1 MHLII
6 YFCGTEVKMI
16 QKELI
21 QKLKKGDD
29 EAFSAMYKLYWEKVY
44 NFSRLY
50 LASSEDVAEIV
61 QEVFIK
67 LWETRHLID
76 EEQSFEGFLFIITR
90 NQIFNYSRKR
100 LNYSFLKMT
109 VMQSIEKSYE
119 EEDQLEIADLKK
131 HLSVLISQLPER
143 QQEIFRLSREQHMT
157 YKQIAEQLSISEKT
171 VEYHMTAALKYL
183 RKNLYLLSL
192 FLG

>member
-1 MHLII
+1 M
-6 YFCGTEVKMI
+6 MI

-21 QKLKKGDD
+21 QKLKEGDD
-29 EAFSAMYKLYWEKVY
+29 EAFSAIYKLYWEKVY

-143 QQEIFRLSREQHMT
+143 QQEIFRLSRERHMT

>member
-1 MHLII
+1 MI
-6 YFCGTEVKMI
+6 EVKMTH
-16 QKELI
+16 KELI
-21 QKLKKGDD
+21 LKFKEGDE
-29 EAFSAMYKLYWEKVY
+29 EAFSSIYKLYWEKVY

-50 LASSEDVAEIV
+50 LVSSEDVAEIV

-67 LWETRHLID
+67 LWETRHLVD
-76 EEQSFEGFLFIITR
+76 EKQPFEGFLFIITR
-90 NQIFNYSRKR
+90 NQIFNYSRKQ

-109 VMQSIEKSYE
+109 VLQSIEQSYE
-119 EEDQLEIADLKK
+119 DEDQLEISDLKK
-131 HLSVLISQLPER
+131 HLSILISQLSER
-143 QQEIFRLSREQHMT
+143 QQQIFRMSREQHLT

-192 FLG
+192 FLS

>member
-1 MHLII
+1 MHLIT
-6 YFCGTEVKMI
+6 YFCGTEVKMR

-21 QKLKKGDD
+21 QKLKKGDE

-119 EEDQLEIADLKK
+119 EEDQLEIADLKR

-143 QQEIFRLSREQHMT
+143 QQEIFRLSRERHMT

>member
-21 QKLKKGDD
+21 QKLKEGDD
-29 EAFSAMYKLYWEKVY
+29 EAFSAIYKLYWEKVY

-143 QQEIFRLSREQHMT
+143 QQEIFRLSRERHMT

>member
-29 EAFSAMYKLYWEKVY
+29 EAFSAVYKLYWEKVY

-119 EEDQLEIADLKK
+119 EEDQLEIADLKR

>member
-1 MHLII
+1 MTH
-6 YFCGTEVKMI
+6 
-16 QKELI
+16 KELI
-21 QKLKKGDD
+21 QKLKEGNE
-29 EAFSAMYKLYWEKVY
+29 EAFSSLYKLYWEKVY

-50 LASSEDVAEIV
+50 LVSSDDVAEIV

-109 VMQSIEKSYE
+109 VM
-119 EEDQLEIADLKK
+119 
-131 HLSVLISQLPER
+131 
-143 QQEIFRLSREQHMT
+143 
-157 YKQIAEQLSISEKT
+157 
-171 VEYHMTAALKYL
+171 
-183 RKNLYLLSL
+183 
-192 FLG
+192 

>member
-1 MHLII
+1 MRLII

>member
-1 MHLII
+1 
-6 YFCGTEVKMI
+6 MI

-67 LWETRHLID
+67 LWETRH
-76 EEQSFEGFLFIITR
+76 
-90 NQIFNYSRKR
+90 
-100 LNYSFLKMT
+100 
-109 VMQSIEKSYE
+109 
-119 EEDQLEIADLKK
+119 
-131 HLSVLISQLPER
+131 
-143 QQEIFRLSREQHMT
+143 
-157 YKQIAEQLSISEKT
+157 
-171 VEYHMTAALKYL
+171 
-183 RKNLYLLSL
+183 
-192 FLG
+192 